1 MTNIEITYGEET
13 KIFEPGQKITIGRS
27 DDSVI
32 KVDDKQV
39 SRFHSQIVYDE
50 TLDAW
55 IFTDL
60 GSANSSFVDGEEVKT
75 KQLLGPQTIKLGFY
89 DEAPV
94 LHTLVRINST
104 DLDDATIVV
113 NRSEL
118 TDTTESQIYQA
129 PIISGP
135 EFDEEPEPVAAPAP
149 TAAPSN
155 IQIPLP
161 VTVPLSPAP
170 EPPVATERKFCP
182 RCGTARVGNFCGGCG
197 FDYR

>member
-1 MTNIEITYGEET
+1 VTNIEITYGEET
-13 KIFEPGQKITIGRS
+13 RVFVPGQTISIGRS
-27 DDSVI
+27 QDSTI
-32 KVDDKQV
+32 PIDDKQV
-39 SRFHSQIVYDE
+39 SRFHSQIVFDE

-55 IFTDL
+55 IYSDL

-89 DEAPV
+89 EEAPV
-94 LHTLVRINST
+94 LHSLVRIDST

-135 EFDEEPEPVAAPAP
+135 DSEPEPLPAP
-149 TAAPSN
+149 SS
-155 IQIPLP
+155 IQIPAP
-161 VTVPLSPAP
+161 VTVPLTPAP
-170 EPPVATERKFCP
+170 QPTSVPERKFCP

-197 FDYR
+197 FDYRQ

>member
-1 MTNIEITYGEET
+1 MTNIEITFGGET
-13 KIFEPGQKITIGRS
+13 RIFEPGQTISIGRS
-27 DDSVI
+27 EDSVI
-32 KVDDKQV
+32 KIDDKQV
-39 SRFHSQIVYDE
+39 SRFHSQINYDE
-50 TLDAW
+50 SLGTW
-55 IFTDL
+55 IFSDL

-75 KQLLGPQTIKLGFY
+75 KQLLGPQVIKLGFY

-104 DLDDATIVV
+104 ELDDATIVV

-118 TDTTESQIYQA
+118 NDTTESQIYQA

-135 EFDEEPEPVAAPAP
+135 DSEPEPAPAP
-149 TAAPSN
+149 SS
-155 IQIPLP
+155 IQIPAP
-161 VTVPLSPAP
+161 VTVPLTPAP
-170 EPPVATERKFCP
+170 EPPVANERKFCP

>member
-1 MTNIEITYGEET
+1 MTNIEITYAGET
-13 KIFEPGQKITIGRS
+13 KVFEPGQTISIGRS
-27 DDSVI
+27 EDSTI
-32 KVDDKQV
+32 HIDDKQV
-39 SRFHSQIVYDE
+39 SRFHSQISYDSD
-50 TLDAW
+50 LGAW
-55 IFTDL
+55 IFSDL

-94 LHTLVRINST
+94 LHSLVRVNST

-135 EFDEEPEPVAAPAP
+135 EFDSEPEPVSAPAP
-149 TAAPSN
+149 APSN
-155 IQIPLP
+155 IQIPVP
-161 VTVPLSPAP
+161 VTVPLTPAP
-170 EPPVATERKFCP
+170 EPPVVTERKFCP